1 MLLLLQ
7 YCCCSILFFLYFF
20 CCLMLL
26 LLQYCSRSIVYV
38 APTLL
43 LLQCCCSNVA
53 TMLLLL
59 QRCCGSNI
67 ATVEGAAEERET
79 SELYETAEI
88 QGMTETSCIN
98 MDTDSNSAAAW
109 GFTLP
114 TQGEDSNDTESR
126 IDTGYTTS
134 TVSSIQPSA
143 LQVWRYRVFHI

>member
-1 MLLLLQ
+1 
-7 YCCCSILFFLYFF
+7 
-20 CCLMLL
+20 MLL

-43 LLQCCCSNVA
+43 LLQCCCSNVATMLLLLQRCCGSNVA